1 MTDPLYKQMTAF
13 LLGQGIEEMEHTG
26 KTYLGHLIAVHRMME
41 EQACSTDAC
50 RAGLFHS
57 IYGTEAF
64 QRFQLPLNR
73 RAEVRD
79 LIGERAER
87 LAYLNC
93 AMDRASFDAA
103 LQRGQSPF
111 QILDR
116 LTGEEVSTESADFD
130 DLCRVHLYDWLEQAP
145 RSRFGYGYR
154 REAYRGMA
162 ERLVPDA
169 IAAYDRVY
177 AGEPVATD

>member
-73 RAEVRD
+73 RAEIRD

-116 LTGEEVSTESADFD
+116 LTGEEVSMETADFD

-162 ERLVPDA
+162 ERLGPGA
-169 IAAYDRVY
+169 IAAYDSVY
-177 AGEPVATD
+177 AGEPVATA

>member
-1 MTDPLYKQMTAF
+1 MPDPLYKQMTAF
-13 LLGQGIEEMEHTG
+13 LLAHGIEEMEHTG

-41 EQACSTDAC
+41 EQACSTCAC

-64 QRFQLPLNR
+64 QRFQLPLDG
-73 RAEVRD
+73 RAEIRD

-111 QILDR
+111 QVLDR
-116 LTGEEVSTESADFD
+116 LTGEEVSMENAEFD

-154 REAYRGMA
+154 REAYRRIA
-162 ERLVPDA
+162 ERLGPVA

>member
-57 IYGTEAF
+57 IYGTAAF

-103 LQRGQSPF
+103 LQRGQAPF

-116 LTGEEVSTESADFD
+116 GRGFRRPVPGAPVRLARAGAAVPLRLRVSPGGLPGDGGAAGTGRHRR
-130 DLCRVHLYDWLEQAP
+130 L
-145 RSRFGYGYR
+145 RSRL
-154 REAYRGMA
+154 RGRA
-162 ERLVPDA
+162 RGDRL
-169 IAAYDRVY
+169 
-177 AGEPVATD
+177 TDGLP

>member
-13 LLGQGIEEMEHTG
+13 LLGLGIEELKHTG

-64 QRFQLPLNR
+64 RRFQLPLGR
-73 RAEVRD
+73 RAEIRD

-87 LAYLNC
+87 LAHLNC
-93 AMDRASFDAA
+93 AMDQASFDAA
-103 LQRGQSPF
+103 LRRGQPPF
-111 QILDR
+111 PVLDR
-116 LTGEEVSTESADFD
+116 LAGDELLMETGDFD
-130 DLCRVHLYDWLEQAP
+130 DLRRVYLYDWLEQAP

-162 ERLVPDA
+162 ERLGPGA

>member
-1 MTDPLYKQMTAF
+1 MAADFKRFTDFF
-13 LLGQGIEEMEHTG
+13 LELGADAVAHTEKNYLAHVVGVGRYMEQRGCTEELCH
-26 KTYLGHLIAVHRMME
+26 
-41 EQACSTDAC
+41 
-50 RAGLFHS
+50 AGLFHS

-64 QRFQLPLNR
+64 RRFQLPLDC
-73 RAEVRD
+73 RAEVRE

-87 LAYLNC
+87 LAYHNC

-103 LQRGQSPF
+103 LRRGRPPF

-116 LTGEEVSTESADFD
+116 LTGEEISMEAGDFD
-130 DLCRVHLYDWLEQAP
+130 DLCGVHLYDWLEQAP

-162 ERLVPDA
+162 ERLGPGA

-177 AGEPVATD
+177 AGEPVATG

>member
-73 RAEVRD
+73 QAEVRD

-103 LQRGQSPF
+103 LQRRPSPF

-116 LTGEEVSTESADFD
+116 LTGEEVSMETADFD

-162 ERLVPDA
+162 ERLGPDA

-177 AGEPVATD
+177 AGEPVAND

>member
-111 QILDR
+111 QIFDR
-116 LTGEEVSTESADFD
+116 LTGEEVSEAIREDFPGN
-130 DLCRVHLYDWLEQAP
+130 P
-145 RSRFGYGYR
+145 RSR
-154 REAYRGMA
+154 
-162 ERLVPDA
+162 
-169 IAAYDRVY
+169 IAQIITRW
-177 AGEPVATD
+177 